1 MSNISIPIPDTFQ
14 QDFTAMLT
22 IAAREAIATAKQQE
36 LNHGKDFMS
45 ISECCQYMNV
55 SYNTLVG
62 VWVKQLNLKTIV
74 VQGKIFISKQTLLE
88 FLKSHEI

>member
-36 LNHGKDFMS
+36 ASYGKEWLKQKEACEWLN
-45 ISECCQYMNV
+45 ISYGTVQLWRSKELKIATDEGI
-55 SYNTLVG
+55 TL
-62 VWVKQLNLKTIV
+62 
-74 VQGKIFISKQTLLE
+74 ISKTE
-88 FLKSHEI
+88 INRFLKENQI

>member
-36 LNHGKDFMS
+36 ASYGKEWLKQKEACEWLN
-45 ISECCQYMNV
+45 ISYG
-55 SYNTLVG
+55 TL
-62 VWVKQLNLKTIV
+62 QLWRSKGLQVATVEGITL
-74 VQGKIFISKQTLLE
+74 ISKTE
-88 FLKSHEI
+88 INRFLKENQI